1 MQDYIM
7 LFIIYINVM
16 IINYIQ
22 CKRKQIKCTIY
33 PNGVVFLDERRE
45 VAYVFIQKVSHVLLI
60 FPFSSAQI
68 KSML

>member
-33 PNGVVFLDERRE
+33 PNGVVFLMSGGGSFICVYTEGKPR
-45 VAYVFIQKVSHVLLI
+45 VVNFSVFFCSN
-60 FPFSSAQI
+60 
-68 KSML
+68 